1 MQNHGSLLLTVL
13 VHIGQVEFCRQAEIQ
28 LTGRQG
34 VLITY
39 SGLYVYIQLRSVECS
54 FTDLL
59 GVLDAQIIQNLT
71 QSILRIVPHLIII
84 VIFYLVLRI
93 SQRQDT
99 SVIGNTEILVGIED
113 QVYYLGELGLDLLRC
128 YEQMGIILAEMS
140 ASFDTLQGSAGFE
153 TEVMGDLTD
162 TDRQILVGVLCVSV
176 DHHVVRAVHGTQYE
190 GLSFHFHGGE
200 HVLLVVIPVTGSL
213 VQIHSTDTGGHNMQI
228 AQSSLFILD
237 IILQL
242 LPYGVT
248 LGKEHGKSAAYQIIS
263 HEQFH
268 FLADLSV
275 VTLFGLFQLFQM
287 CFQFLCGREADT
299 IDTLHYVVVG
309 IALPVYAGVFYQFEV
324 LAQLGVVY
332 VRSTAQIGEIT
343 LIVYSDVA
351 VFQIADQIQLV
362 HIILEHFHGFCL
374 GNFSS
379 VDFLAFLTDLLH
391 LFFDG
396 GNHFIIDYIVAEIDI
411 IIESFLYHRSYPEFC
426 MRIQM
431 LDSLCHD
438 MGTGMIQSCQSFVF
452 LKIYHF
458 RSPFCCF
465 LNYSEPPFAKS
476 LFQSFAE

>member
-1 MQNHGSLLLTVL
+1 MQDHGSLLLSIL
-13 VHIGQVEFCRQAEIQ
+13 VHIGQIKLSRQAEIQ
-28 LTGRQG
+28 LAGRQG

-39 SGLYVYIQLRSVECS
+39 RRFYVYIQLRSVECS

-59 GVLDAQIIQNLT
+59 GILNAQVVQNLA
-71 QSILRIVPHLIII
+71 QSVLCIVPHFVVI

-93 SQRQDT
+93 SQGQDT

-113 QVYYLGELGLDLLRC
+113 QIYYLGELGLDLLRC
-128 YEQMGIILAEMS
+128 YEQMGVVLAEMS
-140 ASFDTLQGSAGFE
+140 ASLDTLQGTAGFK
-153 TEVMGDLTD
+153 TEVMRDLTD

-190 GLSFHFHGGE
+190 RLSFYFHGRE
-200 HVLLVVIPVTGSL
+200 HVLLVVIPVTGGL
-213 VQIHSTDTGGHNMQI
+213 VQIYSTDTGSHNVQI
-228 AQSSLFILD
+228 SQSSLFVLN

-248 LGKEHGKSAAYQIIS
+248 LGKEHGKSTAYQIIS

-299 IDTLHYVVVG
+299 IDTLHHVVAG
-309 IALPVYAGVFYQFEV
+309 IALPVNAGVFYQLEV
-324 LAQLGVVY
+324 LTQLGVVY

-351 VFQIADQIQLV
+351 VFQIADQVQLV
-362 HIILEHFHGFCL
+362 HIVLEHFHSFCL
-374 GNFSS
+374 GDFSS
-379 VDFLAFLTDLLH
+379 VDLLAFLADLLH

-396 GNHFIIDYIVAEIDI
+396 SDHFIVDHIVAEIDI

-431 LDSLCHD
+431 LYCLCHD
-438 MGTGMIQSCQSFVF
+438 MGAGMIES
-452 LKIYHF
+452 
-458 RSPFCCF
+458 
-465 LNYSEPPFAKS
+465 
-476 LFQSFAE
+476 

>member
-1 MQNHGSLLLTVL
+1 
-13 VHIGQVEFCRQAEIQ
+13 
-28 LTGRQG
+28 
-34 VLITY
+34 
-39 SGLYVYIQLRSVECS
+39 
-54 FTDLL
+54 
-59 GVLDAQIIQNLT
+59 
-71 QSILRIVPHLIII
+71 

-140 ASFDTLQGSAGFE
+140 ASFDTLQGSAGFK

-190 GLSFHFHGGE
+190 GLSFHFHGRE

-299 IDTLHYVVVG
+299 VDTLHYVVVG
-309 IALPVYAGVFYQFEV
+309 IALPIYSGVFYQFEV

-351 VFQIADQIQLV
+351 VFQIADQVQLV
-362 HIILEHFHGFCL
+362 HIVLEHFHSFCL
-374 GNFSS
+374 GDFSS
-379 VDFLAFLTDLLH
+379 VDLLAFLADLLH

-396 GNHFIIDYIVAEIDI
+396 SDHFIVDHIVAEIDI

-431 LDSLCHD
+431 LYCLCHD
-438 MGTGMIQSCQSFVF
+438 MGAGMIES
-452 LKIYHF
+452 
-458 RSPFCCF
+458 
-465 LNYSEPPFAKS
+465 
-476 LFQSFAE
+476 